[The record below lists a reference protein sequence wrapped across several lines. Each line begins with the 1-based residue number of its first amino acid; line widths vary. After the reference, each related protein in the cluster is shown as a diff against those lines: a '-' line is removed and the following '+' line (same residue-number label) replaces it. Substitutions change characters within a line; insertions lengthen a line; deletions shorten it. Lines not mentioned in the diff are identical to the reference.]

1 MFLNVAK
8 IKIDDTLIT
17 ALVERWKPES
27 HMFHLPIGE
36 CIIILE
42 DVALQLGL
50 RINGKTVTSSTYYD
64 WKQMCE

>member
-1 MFLNVAK
+1 
-8 IKIDDTLIT
+8 
-17 ALVERWKPES
+17 
-27 HMFHLPIGE
+27 MFHLPIGE

-42 DVALQLGL
+42 DVALRLGL